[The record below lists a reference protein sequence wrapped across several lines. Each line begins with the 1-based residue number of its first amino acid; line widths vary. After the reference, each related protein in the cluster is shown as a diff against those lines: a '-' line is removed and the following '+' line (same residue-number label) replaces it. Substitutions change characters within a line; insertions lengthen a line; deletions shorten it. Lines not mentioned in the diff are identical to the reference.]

1 MSSRK
6 AITFDFEI
14 RNRATGELQKIAIN
28 AKSVEEAY
36 AKMVSAVE
44 REVRKVEKSVKQID
58 FSTLTMAASQAMQ
71 SIKSGFDSLIAPA
84 RSFETAMAT
93 VNTMA
98 GKNADGLRG
107 LTDQVKSLGGE
118 IPLAREELANGL
130 YQVISNGVPEDSWIG
145 YLEQS
150 AKAAVGGV
158 ADLGQTITVTS
169 TLIKNYGADWAE
181 AGHIQ
186 DLIQTTAKNGV
197 TSFSQLGAALPRVS
211 TNAAQL
217 GVSIEELMAVFAT
230 TTGVTGNTSE
240 VSTQL
245 AAVLNSL
252 VKPSSEATKAAAAMG
267 IGFDAA
273 SIKAAGGFQ
282 NFLVQLD
289 AAVQSYSAKTGTLSQ
304 TIYGQLFGSAEALRL
319 LGSLTGEQKDVFTQ
333 NIAAMTESAG
343 TIDTAFAEMASTGD
357 AVAQMAQN
365 QRQSWTD
372 WIANIAGAMAPTVN
386 FTSSLGMTAIS
397 FMQISRV
404 CGEAA
409 KTIKLFCAAENL
421 RIRIAKITTAVTK
434 AWKIAQTALNFSL
447 SANPIGVIVMAVA
460 GLVAAFRIAYVHCES
475 FHNIVDKIWDAMKKF
490 GAAVLDV
497 AKWLWDKLVVAFKKL
512 CEWGQVVWYY
522 FKKIFGITD
531 NSTAP
536 AANAAAAAVGDIG
549 EQAEDAADAVDDLTD
564 LLKNLDK
571 DKDKDKKKG
580 TQYTAGQ
587 KRGRDLSVDV
597 YDLTTIE
604 QYTARIDKLRKMQE
618 TANAKQYAELQR
630 QIEQVERIK
639 EGFENAYKVM
649 ERPAQM
655 QNIWQIVSASSEAKK
670 SVEKIVK
677 DTGISFAEAAKGI
690 ANKTGETFAQV
701 LRDAAPAVR
710 RYADMVGKEVNTALG
725 FKFDSK
731 RPDNLQP
738 TQGARKLAKK
748 NEESRKSQKFDMGTL
763 QGGWGGIKSGVDAV
777 QSLTD
782 ALKGNADA
790 WTVLKTVID
799 SVFQIFQAVT
809 SVIQMVTMFSN
820 LLSGAKNA
828 EIAPTV
834 ASTAATEADTKAKE
848 ANAAAGFFA
857 AHAYIPFVGAEIAAG
872 YVGLMKGV
880 VAGVRAFADGGI
892 AYGPTLGLFGEYPGA
907 SSNPEVVAPL
917 SDLKNLLG
925 TGDTG
930 ARGGVVEF
938 RIKGRNLEGVL
949 QKRNKLTSRT

>member
-118 IPLAREELANGL
+118 IPLTREELANGL

-409 KTIKLFCAAENL
+409 KTVKLFCAAENL
-421 RIRIAKITTAVTK
+421 HIRWSKIVTAATK
-434 AWKIAQTALNFSL
+434 AWKIAQAALNFSL

-460 GLVAAFRIAYVHCES
+460 GLVAAFRIAYVHCDS
-475 FHNIVDKIWDAMKKF
+475 FRGIVDKIWAAMKTF

-536 AANAAAAAVGDIG
+536 AANAAASAVGNIG
-549 EQAEDAADAVDDLTD
+549 DEAEDAADEVT
-564 LLKNLDK
+564 NLDGLLNGLGNGG
-571 DKDKDKKKG
+571 DKGGKKG
-580 TQYTAGQ
+580 PQYTAGQ

-597 YDLTTIE
+597 YDLSTVE
-604 QYTARIDKLRKMQE
+604 QYTARIDMLHKMQE
-618 TANAKQYAELQR
+618 TANQKQYAELQR
-630 QIEQVERIK
+630 QIEQVERLK
-639 EGFENAYKVM
+639 EAFENAYKVT
-649 ERPAQM
+649 ERAPAQ
-655 QNIWQIVSASSEAKK
+655 IRAV
-670 SVEKIVK
+670 
-677 DTGISFAEAAKGI
+677 TAEINKALGAKG
-690 ANKTGETFAQV
+690 
-701 LRDAAPAVR
+701 
-710 RYADMVGKEVNTALG
+710 
-725 FKFDSK
+725 FDSK

-738 TQGARKLAKK
+738 TRGARKLARK
-748 NEESRKSQKFDMGTL
+748 NEESRESQKFDLGTL
-763 QGGWGGIKSGVDAV
+763 QGGWGGIKSGVGAV
-777 QSLTD
+777 QSLTE

-799 SVFQIFQAVT
+799 SAFQIFQAVT
-809 SVIQMVTMFSN
+809 SVIQMVTMFSD
-820 LLSGAKNA
+820 LSKSAKTG
-828 EIAPTV
+828 EIAATV
-834 ASTAATEADTKAKE
+834 AATAATDTDTKAKE

-857 AHAYIPFVGAEIAAG
+857 AHAYIPFAGAEIAAG
-872 YVGLMKGV
+872 YVAAMKGV
-880 VAGVRAFADGGI
+880 VAGVRAFAQGGI

-938 RIKGRNLEGVL
+938 RIRGRNLEGVL
-949 QKRNKLTSRT
+949 QKRNKLTART

>member
-14 RNRATGELQKIAIN
+14 RNRATGELQKVSIS
-28 AKSVEEAY
+28 AKSVEEAL
-36 AKMVSAVE
+36 AKMGAKTQTVMRQIQKGAAQATTAWASLSVAMGGLQSVMSQTMGVVSDMTAAYATQMSAETKLETVMRQRMGATDAEIESVKRLASAQQDLGVIGDEVQLAGAQQLSTFLGQKDSIDTLLPAMNNLLAQQKGLSATGGDAVNVANLMGKAMQGQTGALRRVGITFDAAQEKVLKYGTESQRAAMLATVITQNVGEMNSALAQTDAGRQQQLANTMGDYKERIGAVVQAYQPFLTCVSA
-44 REVRKVEKSVKQID
+44 
-58 FSTLTMAASQAMQ
+58 
-71 SIKSGFDSLIAPA
+71 
-84 RSFETAMAT
+84 
-93 VNTMA
+93 
-98 GKNADGLRG
+98 
-107 LTDQVKSLGGE
+107 
-118 IPLAREELANGL
+118 
-130 YQVISNGVPEDSWIG
+130 
-145 YLEQS
+145 
-150 AKAAVGGV
+150 
-158 ADLGQTITVTS
+158 TVTS
-169 TLIKNYGADWAE
+169 V
-181 AGHIQ
+181 AGMMQ
-186 DLIQTTAKNGV
+186 
-197 TSFSQLGAALPRVS
+197 
-211 TNAAQL
+211 
-217 GVSIEELMAVFAT
+217 
-230 TTGVTGNTSE
+230 
-240 VSTQL
+240 
-245 AAVLNSL
+245 
-252 VKPSSEATKAAAAMG
+252 
-267 IGFDAA
+267 
-273 SIKAAGGFQ
+273 
-282 NFLVQLD
+282 
-289 AAVQSYSAKTGTLSQ
+289 
-304 TIYGQLFGSAEALRL
+304 FGSA
-319 LGSLTGEQKDVFTQ
+319 
-333 NIAAMTESAG
+333 IAAAG
-343 TIDTAFAEMASTGD
+343 TAIKGAATAMKA
-357 AVAQMAQN
+357 
-365 QRQSWTD
+365 
-372 WIANIAGAMAPTVN
+372 
-386 FTSSLGMTAIS
+386 MTAA
-397 FMQISRV
+397 V
-404 CGEAA
+404 KAHVAA
-409 KTIKLFCAAENL
+409 SKLA
-421 RIRIAKITTAVTK
+421 IAVSK
-434 AWKIAQTALNFSL
+434 AWKAIQAALNITM
-447 SANPIGVIVMAVA
+447 SANPIGVIVVAVA
-460 GLVAAFRIAYVHCES
+460 GLVAAFRIAYVHCDS
-475 FHNIVDKIWDAMKKF
+475 FRSIVDKIWAAMKTF

-531 NSTAP
+531 SSTAP
-536 AANAAAAAVGDIG
+536 AANAAASAVGNIG
-549 EQAEDAADAVDDLTD
+549 DEAEDAADEVT
-564 LLKNLDK
+564 NLDGLLNGLGNGG
-571 DKDKDKKKG
+571 DKGGKKG
-580 TQYTAGQ
+580 PQYTAGQ

-597 YDLTTIE
+597 YDLSTVE

-618 TANAKQYAELQR
+618 TANQKQYAELQR

-701 LRDAAPAVR
+701 LKDAAPAVR
-710 RYADMVGKEVNTALG
+710 RYADMVGKEVNRALG

-820 LLSGAKNA
+820 LLSGSKNA
-828 EIAPTV
+828 EIAATV
-834 ASTAATEADTKAKE
+834 ASTTATEADTKAKE

-930 ARGGVVEF
+930 SRGGVVEF

-949 QKRNKLTSRT
+949 KKRNKQTTRT

>member
-14 RNRATGELQKIAIN
+14 RNRATGELQKVSIS
-28 AKSVEEAY
+28 AKSAEEAM
-36 AKMVSAVE
+36 AKMGAKTQTVMRQIQKGAAQATTAWASLSVAMGGLQSVMSQTMGVVSDMTAAYATQMSAETKLETVMRQRMGATDAE
-44 REVRKVEKSVKQID
+44 IESVKRLASAQQDLGVIGDEVQLAGAQQLSTFLGQKDSID
-58 FSTLTMAASQAMQ
+58 TLLPAMNNLLAQQKGLSATGGDAVNVANLMGKAMQ
-71 SIKSGFDSLIAPA
+71 
-84 RSFETAMAT
+84 
-93 VNTMA
+93 
-98 GKNADGLRG
+98 
-107 LTDQVKSLGGE
+107 
-118 IPLAREELANGL
+118 
-130 YQVISNGVPEDSWIG
+130 
-145 YLEQS
+145 
-150 AKAAVGGV
+150 
-158 ADLGQTITVTS
+158 GQTGALRRVGIT
-169 TLIKNYGADWAE
+169 
-181 AGHIQ
+181 
-186 DLIQTTAKNGV
+186 
-197 TSFSQLGAALPRVS
+197 
-211 TNAAQL
+211 
-217 GVSIEELMAVFAT
+217 
-230 TTGVTGNTSE
+230 
-240 VSTQL
+240 
-245 AAVLNSL
+245 
-252 VKPSSEATKAAAAMG
+252 
-267 IGFDAA
+267 FDAA
-273 SIKAAGGFQ
+273 QEKVLKYGTESQRAAMLATVITQ
-282 NFLVQLD
+282 NVGEMNSALAQTDAGRQQQLANTMGD
-289 AAVQSYSAKTGTLSQ
+289 YKEKIGAAVQAYQPFLTCVSA
-304 TIYGQLFGSAEALRL
+304 TITSVAGMMQFGSA
-319 LGSLTGEQKDVFTQ
+319 
-333 NIAAMTESAG
+333 IAAAG
-343 TIDTAFAEMASTGD
+343 TAIK
-357 AVAQMAQN
+357 
-365 QRQSWTD
+365 
-372 WIANIAGAMAPTVN
+372 GAA
-386 FTSSLGMTAIS
+386 TSMKAMTAA
-397 FMQISRV
+397 V
-404 CGEAA
+404 KAHVAA
-409 KTIKLFCAAENL
+409 SKAA
-421 RIRIAKITTAVTK
+421 IAVSK
-434 AWKIAQTALNFSL
+434 AWKAIQLALNITM

-460 GLVAAFRIAYVHCES
+460 GLVAAFRIAYVHCDS
-475 FHNIVDKIWDAMKKF
+475 FRGIVDKIWAAMKTF

-549 EQAEDAADAVDDLTD
+549 EQAEDAADAVDGLNDLIKD
-564 LLKNLDK
+564 LDK

-580 TQYTAGQ
+580 PQYTAGQ

-618 TANAKQYAELQR
+618 TANARQYAELQR

-649 ERPAQM
+649 ERPAQI
-655 QNIWQIVSASSEAKK
+655 QNIWQIVSASAEAKK

-677 DTGISFAEAAKGI
+677 DTGVSFAEAAKGI

-701 LRDAAPAVR
+701 LKDAAPAVR
-710 RYADMVGKEVNTALG
+710 RYADMVGKEVNRALG

-738 TQGARKLAKK
+738 TQGARKLAEK
-748 NEESRKSQKFDMGTL
+748 NEERKGQKQAKFDMGTL

-820 LLSGAKNA
+820 LLSGSKNA
-828 EIAPTV
+828 EIAATV
-834 ASTAATEADTKAKE
+834 ASTTATEADTKAKE

-907 SSNPEVVAPL
+907 SNNPEVVAPL
-917 SDLKNLLG
+917 SKLRDLIGN
-925 TGDTG
+925 TDTG
-930 ARGGVVEF
+930 SHGGVVEF

-949 QKRNKLTSRT
+949 QKRNKLTART

>member
-14 RNRATGELQKIAIN
+14 RNRATGELQKVSIS
-28 AKSVEEAY
+28 AKSAEEAL
-36 AKMVSAVE
+36 AKMGAKTQTVMRQIQKGAAQATTAWASLSVAMGGLQSVMSQTMGVVSDMTAAYATQMSAETKLETVMRQRMGATDAE
-44 REVRKVEKSVKQID
+44 IESVKRLASAQQDLGVIGDEVQLAGAQQLSTFLGQKDSID
-58 FSTLTMAASQAMQ
+58 TLLPAMNNLLAQQKGLSATGGDAVNVANLMGKAMQ
-71 SIKSGFDSLIAPA
+71 
-84 RSFETAMAT
+84 
-93 VNTMA
+93 
-98 GKNADGLRG
+98 
-107 LTDQVKSLGGE
+107 
-118 IPLAREELANGL
+118 
-130 YQVISNGVPEDSWIG
+130 
-145 YLEQS
+145 
-150 AKAAVGGV
+150 
-158 ADLGQTITVTS
+158 GQTGALRRVGIT
-169 TLIKNYGADWAE
+169 
-181 AGHIQ
+181 
-186 DLIQTTAKNGV
+186 
-197 TSFSQLGAALPRVS
+197 
-211 TNAAQL
+211 
-217 GVSIEELMAVFAT
+217 
-230 TTGVTGNTSE
+230 
-240 VSTQL
+240 
-245 AAVLNSL
+245 
-252 VKPSSEATKAAAAMG
+252 
-267 IGFDAA
+267 FDAA
-273 SIKAAGGFQ
+273 QEKVLKYGTESQRAAMLATVITQ
-282 NFLVQLD
+282 NVGEMNSALAQTDAGRQQQLANTMGD
-289 AAVQSYSAKTGTLSQ
+289 YKEKIGAAVQAYQPFLTCVSA
-304 TIYGQLFGSAEALRL
+304 TITSVAGMMQFGSA
-319 LGSLTGEQKDVFTQ
+319 
-333 NIAAMTESAG
+333 IAAAG
-343 TIDTAFAEMASTGD
+343 TAIK
-357 AVAQMAQN
+357 
-365 QRQSWTD
+365 
-372 WIANIAGAMAPTVN
+372 GAA
-386 FTSSLGMTAIS
+386 TSMKAMTAA
-397 FMQISRV
+397 V
-404 CGEAA
+404 KAHVAA
-409 KTIKLFCAAENL
+409 SKAA
-421 RIRIAKITTAVTK
+421 IAVSK
-434 AWKIAQTALNFSL
+434 AWKAIQLALNITM

-460 GLVAAFRIAYVHCES
+460 GLVAAFRIAYVHCDS
-475 FHNIVDKIWDAMKKF
+475 FRSIVDKIWAAMKTF

-549 EQAEDAADAVDDLTD
+549 EQAEDAADAVDDLND
-564 LLKNLDK
+564 LLKDLDK

-580 TQYTAGQ
+580 PQYTAGQ

-701 LRDAAPAVR
+701 LKDAAPAVR
-710 RYADMVGKEVNTALG
+710 RYADMVGKEVNRALG

-820 LLSGAKNA
+820 LLSGSKNA
-828 EIAPTV
+828 EIAATV
-834 ASTAATEADTKAKE
+834 ASTTATEADTKAKE

-930 ARGGVVEF
+930 SRGGVVEF

-949 QKRNKLTSRT
+949 KKRNKQTTRT

>member
-14 RNRATGELQKIAIN
+14 RNRATGELQKVSIS
-28 AKSVEEAY
+28 AKSAEEAL
-36 AKMVSAVE
+36 AKMGAKTQTVMRQIQKGAAQATTAWASLSVAMGGLQSVMSQTMGVVSDMTAAYATQMSAETKLETVMRQRMGATDAE
-44 REVRKVEKSVKQID
+44 IESVKRLASAQQNLGVIGDDVQLAGAQQLSTFLGQKDSID
-58 FSTLTMAASQAMQ
+58 TLLPAMNNLLAQQKGLSATGGDAVNVANLMGKAMQ
-71 SIKSGFDSLIAPA
+71 
-84 RSFETAMAT
+84 
-93 VNTMA
+93 
-98 GKNADGLRG
+98 
-107 LTDQVKSLGGE
+107 
-118 IPLAREELANGL
+118 
-130 YQVISNGVPEDSWIG
+130 
-145 YLEQS
+145 
-150 AKAAVGGV
+150 
-158 ADLGQTITVTS
+158 GQTGALRRVGIT
-169 TLIKNYGADWAE
+169 
-181 AGHIQ
+181 
-186 DLIQTTAKNGV
+186 
-197 TSFSQLGAALPRVS
+197 
-211 TNAAQL
+211 
-217 GVSIEELMAVFAT
+217 
-230 TTGVTGNTSE
+230 
-240 VSTQL
+240 
-245 AAVLNSL
+245 
-252 VKPSSEATKAAAAMG
+252 
-267 IGFDAA
+267 FDAA
-273 SIKAAGGFQ
+273 QEKVLKYGTESQRAAMLATVITQ
-282 NFLVQLD
+282 NVGEMNSALAQTDAGRQQQLANTMGD
-289 AAVQSYSAKTGTLSQ
+289 YKEKIGAAVQAYQPFLTCVSA
-304 TIYGQLFGSAEALRL
+304 TITSVAGMMQFGSA
-319 LGSLTGEQKDVFTQ
+319 
-333 NIAAMTESAG
+333 IAAAG
-343 TIDTAFAEMASTGD
+343 TAIK
-357 AVAQMAQN
+357 
-365 QRQSWTD
+365 
-372 WIANIAGAMAPTVN
+372 GAA
-386 FTSSLGMTAIS
+386 TSMKAMTAA
-397 FMQISRV
+397 V
-404 CGEAA
+404 KAHVAA
-409 KTIKLFCAAENL
+409 SKAA
-421 RIRIAKITTAVTK
+421 IAVSK
-434 AWKIAQTALNFSL
+434 AWKAIQLALNITM

-460 GLVAAFRIAYVHCES
+460 GLVAAFRIAYVHCDS
-475 FHNIVDKIWDAMKKF
+475 FRGIVDKIWAAMKTF

-549 EQAEDAADAVDDLTD
+549 EQAEDAADAVDGLNDLIKD
-564 LLKNLDK
+564 LDK

-580 TQYTAGQ
+580 PQYTAGQ

-618 TANAKQYAELQR
+618 TANARQYAELQR

-649 ERPAQM
+649 ERPAQI
-655 QNIWQIVSASSEAKK
+655 QNIWQIVSASAEAKK

-677 DTGISFAEAAKGI
+677 DTGVSFAEAAKGI

-701 LRDAAPAVR
+701 LKDAAPAVR
-710 RYADMVGKEVNTALG
+710 RYADMVGKEVNRALG

-738 TQGARKLAKK
+738 TQGARKLAEK
-748 NEESRKSQKFDMGTL
+748 NEERKGQKQAKFDMGTL

-820 LLSGAKNA
+820 LLSGSKNA
-828 EIAPTV
+828 EIAATV
-834 ASTAATEADTKAKE
+834 ASTTATEADTKAKE

-907 SSNPEVVAPL
+907 SNNPEVVAPL
-917 SDLKNLLG
+917 SKLRDLIGN
-925 TGDTG
+925 TDTG
-930 ARGGVVEF
+930 SHGGVVEF

-949 QKRNKLTSRT
+949 QKRNKLTART